1 MDIIDEFKPKEI
13 VLRILAEKRTEVECT
28 VVRPAPQLPS
38 MLPPISSSKYAR
50 NILLYHLAI

>member
-1 MDIIDEFKPKEI
+1 MIDEFKPKEI
-13 VLRILAEKRTEVECT
+13 VLGILVGKRTKVECA